1 LRAGYR
7 EQQTRVEISLMATT
21 LPTIGGG
28 NMQSS
33 DIDPA
38 ALGFTVVS
46 LSVALEE
53 VLKALAEKNNNQ
65 PGPWLDEVEDLA
77 MLRARARLA
86 QSNPQD
92 AAAAALGAVEAIFDR
107 MRSGYS
113 NNA

>member
-1 LRAGYR
+1 
-7 EQQTRVEISLMATT
+7 
-21 LPTIGGG
+21 
-28 NMQSS
+28 MQSS
-33 DIDPA
+33 DIDPT

-65 PGPWLDEVEDLA
+65 LGPWLDEVEDLA

-86 QSNPQD
+86 QASTSD
-92 AAAAALGAVEAIFDR
+92 AAAAALAAVETIFDR

-113 NNA
+113 GEP

>member
-1 LRAGYR
+1 
-7 EQQTRVEISLMATT
+7 
-21 LPTIGGG
+21 
-28 NMQSS
+28 MQSS
-33 DIDPA
+33 DIDPT
-38 ALGFTVVS
+38 ALGFTVVA

-86 QSNPQD
+86 QSSAQD
-92 AAAAALGAVEAIFDR
+92 AAAVALAAVEAIFDR

-113 NNA
+113 GNP

>member
-1 LRAGYR
+1 M
-7 EQQTRVEISLMATT
+7 E
-21 LPTIGGG
+21 
-28 NMQSS
+28 SS
-33 DIDPA
+33 DIDPT

-77 MLRARARLA
+77 MLRARARLSQSSA
-86 QSNPQD
+86 QE
-92 AAAAALGAVEAIFDR
+92 AAAAALAAVEAIFDR

-113 NNA
+113 SNS

>member
-1 LRAGYR
+1 
-7 EQQTRVEISLMATT
+7 
-21 LPTIGGG
+21 
-28 NMQSS
+28 MQSS

-77 MLRARARLA
+77 VLRARARLA
-86 QSNPQD
+86 QSSPQD
-92 AAAAALGAVEAIFDR
+92 AAAAALATVEAIFDR

-113 NNA
+113 NDA

>member
-1 LRAGYR
+1 LCIITGSHSA
-7 EQQTRVEISLMATT
+7 S
-21 LPTIGGG
+21 PW
-28 NMQSS
+28 
-33 DIDPA
+33 
-38 ALGFTVVS
+38 FS

>member
-1 LRAGYR
+1 
-7 EQQTRVEISLMATT
+7 
-21 LPTIGGG
+21 
-28 NMQSS
+28 MQSS
-33 DIDPA
+33 DIDST

-65 PGPWLDEVEDLA
+65 PGPWLDEVKDLA

-86 QSNPQD
+86 QSSAQD
-92 AAAAALGAVEAIFDR
+92 AAAVALAAVEAIFDR

-113 NNA
+113 GNP

>member
-1 LRAGYR
+1 
-7 EQQTRVEISLMATT
+7 
-21 LPTIGGG
+21 
-28 NMQSS
+28 MQSS
-33 DIDPA
+33 DIDPT

-86 QSNPQD
+86 QSSAQD
-92 AAAAALGAVEAIFDR
+92 AAAVALAAVEAIFDR

-113 NNA
+113 GNP

>member
-1 LRAGYR
+1 
-7 EQQTRVEISLMATT
+7 
-21 LPTIGGG
+21 
-28 NMQSS
+28 MQSS
-33 DIDPA
+33 EIDPT

-65 PGPWLDEVEDLA
+65 LGPWLDEVEDLA

-86 QSNPQD
+86 QSTAQD
-92 AAAAALGAVEAIFDR
+92 AAAAALGAVETIFDR

-113 NNA
+113 GNP